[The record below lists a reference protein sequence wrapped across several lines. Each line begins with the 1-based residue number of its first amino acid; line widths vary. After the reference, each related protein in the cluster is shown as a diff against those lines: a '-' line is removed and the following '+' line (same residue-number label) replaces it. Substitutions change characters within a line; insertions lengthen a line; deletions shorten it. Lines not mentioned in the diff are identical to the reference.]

1 MSTEV
6 SKKAIAV
13 IAEYKE
19 VDESSISLD
28 TKLKDLEMD
37 SLDALN
43 LIFELEEEFDL
54 SFPDEAIPDEKS
66 LETGTI
72 GDLVAG
78 LEKLVAEKEASGS
91 EEE

>member
-6 SKKAIAV
+6 AKKAIAV

-19 VDESSISLD
+19 VDETSIKLE

-43 LIFELEEEFDL
+43 LVFELEEAFDL
-54 SFPDEAIPDEKS
+54 NFPDEALPDEKA
-66 LETGTI
+66 LETGTV

-78 LEKLVAEKEASGS
+78 LEKIIADEDAAG